1 LKVEIANLLNYN
13 VTARGGKVTMT
24 RDANERQGTG
34 ANRELARIAEWL
46 SKILVG
52 TALATLPQL
61 AKVYGSR
68 LFGILTHTIGLHLA
82 QIVVSAGVIA
92 AGFLGHWFKG
102 RNQWWYGFVEV
113 IFGSASGVVVG
124 FTMFAGQPLLT
135 QWVTLVGCAYVISR
149 GLNNISDSKKK
160 KALPLPSP
168 LETA

>member
-1 LKVEIANLLNYN
+1 
-13 VTARGGKVTMT
+13 
-24 RDANERQGTG
+24 
-34 ANRELARIAEWL
+34 
-46 SKILVG
+46 
-52 TALATLPQL
+52 
-61 AKVYGSR
+61 
-68 LFGILTHTIGLHLA
+68 LTHTIGLHLA

-168 LETA
+168 LETAGSKAKFHDRIVGEIATNEKPPKPESVSDYGYTAFEI